1 MAPSHHG
8 TETRHGMHFGI
19 RLITFSSRGFHKQFR
34 RNPPRDQNSTLII
47 KKEGEEV
54 TASNRGQKLAVVC
67 ETVGGKDKSGVEYLV
82 YEFNRT
88 HPDVSI
94 MLFGAKGGS
103 GCLFVHLLSTKCPP
117 FVSCHLFSQVIL
129 L

>member
-1 MAPSHHG
+1 MASSYHWTGIWHG
-8 TETRHGMHFGI
+8 HGLHVGVRI
-19 RLITFSSRGFHKQFR
+19 LPFSSNDFHKQFGR
-34 RNPPRDQNSTLII
+34 HPSRDQNSTLII

-94 MLFGAKGGS
+94 MLFGAWS
-103 GCLFVHLLSTKCPP
+103 
-117 FVSCHLFSQVIL
+117 
-129 L
+129 